1 MLREA
6 VAAFREY
13 YYITLVF
20 AVFLVA
26 AVLVW
31 IKAVSAARKRGK
43 QRGDILEKL
52 REEDELRAEF
62 SSLTDK
68 KASSADSERLIR
80 GAALNVGR
88 ELEQSGDINS
98 AFEKLAK
105 QKQFIY
111 ALSFVFFEDAESL
124 SDFYR
129 KNGSPL
135 TETADDAARH
145 IIGGNFYDTFH
156 KGFRMFDGG
165 DEDYSATSD
174 EVKALDE
181 EYFALLKQEK
191 EEIFC
196 SIKKYICEDIEIFN
210 NKEMC

>member
-68 KASSADSERLIR
+68 KASAADSERLIR
-80 GAALNVGR
+80 GAA
-88 ELEQSGDINS
+88 
-98 AFEKLAK
+98 
-105 QKQFIY
+105 
-111 ALSFVFFEDAESL
+111 
-124 SDFYR
+124 
-129 KNGSPL
+129 
-135 TETADDAARH
+135 
-145 IIGGNFYDTFH
+145 
-156 KGFRMFDGG
+156 
-165 DEDYSATSD
+165 
-174 EVKALDE
+174 
-181 EYFALLKQEK
+181 
-191 EEIFC
+191 
-196 SIKKYICEDIEIFN
+196 
-210 NKEMC
+210 